1 MRVSTLCYLVILLV
15 CMSQAGFTAPQPGL
29 TYANCNDTNG
39 NYTTNSTYNRN
50 LKTLFSKISNSQIT
64 NGFYK
69 LSVGQDPDRV
79 YGVAI
84 CRADYSPFTCRSY
97 LLDATLTLPA
107 SCPEQKEAIGFY
119 YGAFILRYSSQDI
132 FRFGENSPYCIVIG
146 PLNIQGTDLRKAKQS
161 LGNLLERLQRSTS
174 AGNSSYKF
182 SSGVEQVT
190 DDLKY
195 YGVAQCNPDL
205 STVECS
211 NCLQQ
216 VSSSLQQCCSN
227 RTGAGLDGPY
237 CLLHFG
243 NYPQLNAVSNGSLQ
257 PSLPA
262 AANHT
267 GDSRVKSGKGDFKLV
282 DSLEL
287 DFSSIQ
293 IATRNFSDDNR
304 LSSNSNT
311 ATPMYKGV
319 LADGQEIAVKKLNK
333 GGREG
338 RKEVENEVLLSAT
351 FQHKNLVKFLGS
363 CVEKDIWILVY
374 EFLPNGS
381 LHDFLC
387 DPVKRASLDW
397 PTRYHII
404 SGFARG
410 LLYLHEDSQVRVIHR
425 DLKPSNILLDVQM
438 DPKISNFRTAS
449 LVRADQTKAD
459 SRVAGTY
466 GYMPVEYV
474 QHGHS
479 STKSDIFSFGV
490 ILLEI
495 ISGYIISRFSDGEN
509 EENLLTYAW
518 RNWNDGSVL
527 DVVDQT
533 LSDIER
539 HVNQIQRCIKI
550 ALLCV
555 EEDPRHRPSMSTVVF
570 MLNSDTVDITEPI
583 RPAPLI
589 LNDTG
594 LQSDSHTTQSYS
606 SHETSLNEA
615 SITTLDPR

>member
-267 GDSRVKSGKGDFKLV
+267 GDSRVKSGKRNGAYKIKIIVVVTVAFMLIAAAMFGLSRRKMRKEGKGDFKLV

-410 LLYLHEDSQVRVIHR
+410 LLYLHEDSQDGKFGSRR
-425 DLKPSNILLDVQM
+425 SN
-438 DPKISNFRTAS
+438 
-449 LVRADQTKAD
+449 
-459 SRVAGTY
+459 
-466 GYMPVEYV
+466 
-474 QHGHS
+474 
-479 STKSDIFSFGV
+479 
-490 ILLEI
+490 
-495 ISGYIISRFSDGEN
+495 
-509 EENLLTYAW
+509 
-518 RNWNDGSVL
+518 
-527 DVVDQT
+527 
-533 LSDIER
+533 
-539 HVNQIQRCIKI
+539 
-550 ALLCV
+550 
-555 EEDPRHRPSMSTVVF
+555 
-570 MLNSDTVDITEPI
+570 
-583 RPAPLI
+583 
-589 LNDTG
+589 
-594 LQSDSHTTQSYS
+594 
-606 SHETSLNEA
+606 
-615 SITTLDPR
+615 